1 MAKSGSHLQQLAH
14 YLRPYWRQV
23 ALGIGSLL
31 LVNGLG
37 VFLPW
42 YVKLVIDDLSQNL
55 ATLQPRR
62 ILLYALTVLVVSS
75 LMMGIRI
82 ASRVW
87 MFGVGRQVEFHLKQA
102 IFEHLLTLQPSYFA
116 QQTLG

>member
-75 LMMGIRI
+75 LMMG
-82 ASRVW
+82 
-87 MFGVGRQVEFHLKQA
+87 
-102 IFEHLLTLQPSYFA
+102 
-116 QQTLG
+116 